1 MGDPGETLPLVKF
14 EDLKVGMKVLVKL
27 QEQPGKIKEETG
39 TIQEIRS
46 MDEGRALVFVNSKG
60 FPVSKNQW
68 SPTKVYNLQTGSRRF
83 RKQKRSRRVK
93 RRGVRLGTRRI
104 RLL

>member
-1 MGDPGETLPLVKF
+1 MDPSETLPRVKF
-14 EDLKVGMKVLVKL
+14 DDLKVGMKVLVKL
-27 QEQPGKIKEETG
+27 QEQPGKLKEETG
-39 TIQEIRS
+39 TIQEIRT
-46 MDEGRALVFVNSKG
+46 MEEGRALVFVNSKG

-68 SPTKVYNLQTGSRRF
+68 SPTQVYQVGSRRS

-93 RRGVRLGTRRI
+93 GRRIRLGTRRI

>member
-1 MGDPGETLPLVKF
+1 MDEDPSETLPLVKF
-14 EDLKVGMKVLVKL
+14 DDLKVGMKVVVKL

-39 TIQEIRS
+39 TIQEIRT
-46 MDEGRALVFVNSKG
+46 MEEGRALVFVNSKG
-60 FPVSKNQW
+60 FPVSKSQW
-68 SPTKVYNLQTGSRRF
+68 SPTKVYQVGSRRS

-104 RLL
+104 RGL